1 MRHLLAHSSR
11 GAPRRAGTTRK
22 PGEIGGRPMSL
33 VRLDRRTFLRV
44 SATAAGGLLVTRCY
58 GADEPGT
65 ATSPSF
71 RPNGYVRID
80 ADGTVVL
87 WSKNPDMGQGA
98 KTSLAMMIAEELDVD
113 WSAVHVEQA
122 ELHRAWYG
130 GQGAGGSDG
139 TTSYG
144 PLGQRA
150 GALARQL
157 LIAAAAKTWGV
168 DPATCETSR
177 GVVHHRRSGRSA
189 SYGSL
194 AATAA
199 TLPVPTAAPALKSI
213 DRHTIIG
220 TRTRGVDTP
229 KIVVAEPIYGLDA
242 RMPGLLHAVVEKCPV
257 HGGRPVS
264 VDATAALAVPGV
276 K

>member
-22 PGEIGGRPMSL
+22 PGEMGGRPMSL
-33 VRLDRRTFLRV
+33 VRLDRRTFLRI

-87 WSKNPDMGQGA
+87 WAKNPDMGQGS
-98 KTSLAMMIAEELDVD
+98 KTSLAMMIAEELDVE
-113 WSAVHVEQA
+113 WSAVRVEQA
-122 ELHRAWYG
+122 ELNRAWYG

-139 TTSYG
+139 TPSDG

-150 GALARQL
+150 GAVARAM
-157 LIAAAAKTWGV
+157 LIAAAAKAWNV
-168 DPATCETSR
+168 DAGACETDR
-177 GVVHHRRSGRSA
+177 GVAPPGAGGRWA
-189 SYGSL
+189 PYRDL
-194 AATAA
+194 AAGGGA
-199 TLPVPTAAPALKSI
+199 LPVRRGAPPLKPI
-213 DRHTIIG
+213 DRHTIVG
-220 TRTRGVDTP
+220 TRVRGVDTP
-229 KIVVAEPIYGLDA
+229 KIV
-242 RMPGLLHAVVEKCPV
+242 
-257 HGGRPVS
+257 
-264 VDATAALAVPGV
+264 T
-276 K
+276 